1 MELEVKKDSLG
12 TCVLESLDYVE
23 PVRED
28 ETMSNFE
35 CPAVRLESI
44 DGSDRFV

>member
-12 TCVLESLDYVE
+12 ACVLKSLDYVE
-23 PVRED
+23 SVRQH

-35 CPAVRLESI
+35 CPAIRLESI